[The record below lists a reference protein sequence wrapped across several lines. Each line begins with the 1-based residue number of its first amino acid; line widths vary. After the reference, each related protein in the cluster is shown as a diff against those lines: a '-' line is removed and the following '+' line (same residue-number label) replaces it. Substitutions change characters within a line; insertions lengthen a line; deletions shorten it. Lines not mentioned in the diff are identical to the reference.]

1 MSGTPGGCDYRG
13 AMADAL
19 EIHPVARVDGAELRV
34 SGDLTLAT
42 AGQLAS
48 ELAEAERS
56 RPALLVVDLRDVRF
70 IDSTG
75 LAALV
80 AVRKRSARDGC
91 RLILVIAPGTV
102 QRLLELT
109 GLTREIETVAAGPA
123 ATIRTGAPST
133 R

>member
-1 MSGTPGGCDYRG
+1 MSGIPPGCDDLDV
-13 AMADAL
+13 MLDEL
-19 EIHPVARVDGAELRV
+19 EIHPVARADGVELRV
-34 SGDLTLAT
+34 SGELTLET

-56 RPALLVVDLRDVRF
+56 RADLLVLDLRDVRF

-80 AVRKRSARDGC
+80 AARKRSVRDGR
-91 RLILVIAPGTV
+91 RLILVIAPGTI

-109 GLTREIETVAAGPA
+109 GLIREFDTVAARPA
-123 ATIRTGAPST
+123 ATTRTGAPST